1 VVDNLPEQN
10 FLAWHYSQGI
20 GQLVKDRLNQFSS
33 IWQIFNVAGLLK
45 NFFAPYRRLAVTGK
59 SEKFGARDLFD
70 KLTFNAISTLI
81 GVFVR
86 SLLILAWI
94 FATIL
99 YAFLFIPLIL
109 LWIVIPL
116 ISLPKYLKI
125 NNTFFYENDL
135 LQNSLFLKKLYTN
148 SFFKYLSLFFET
160 DFVEIFKTL
169 PTPKNLGLEV
179 GEKAP
184 QIILKLLKNWPAL
197 KNYLAQKN
205 IKDEEFKLLVETLAI
220 DLETPK
226 TASTPVGQMLAY
238 GYTNTLDRF
247 AQEIVSTRLASP
259 SKVQLLSQI
268 EKTLTRP
275 QNNNILLAGEPGV
288 GRHNTISEISAAIRR
303 LQLPT
308 LSGRRI
314 MLLDTIALAAS
325 GKDLVGAKQS
335 FEAVFAEAKSAGNI
349 ILVIDHIDKIASPK
363 DERIDLTDVLT
374 TVLTDN
380 SLPIIGI
387 TTPDD
392 FAKYIRPNSNFLKLF
407 EKIDL
412 DQASPDETINVL
424 IGKAIEAYQKE
435 KVDTYFS
442 ALLEIVKKSG
452 RLVQDR
458 KQPEKSILLFQDAI
472 AEALSASPGS
482 AGRREKVIDIDLV
495 DRLISQ
501 KTKTPVGKIT
511 GSEVEKL
518 KSLETILHK
527 RIIGQDEAIVEIAK
541 AMRRA
546 RAEIENS
553 NRPIGSFLFLG
564 PTGVGK
570 TETAKAL
577 AQAYFGAED
586 RMVRFDMSEF
596 QDTNGLKRLIG
607 DPENQSP
614 GFLATKIR
622 ENPYGLLLVDEF
634 EKADPAVH
642 NLFLQILDE
651 GFMTDAFG
659 KKVNFDNVII
669 IATSNAGA
677 EFIREQINSSR
688 FTVDSSQ
695 NEKNVASVNREPL
708 TKNLI
713 EYVLQKG
720 LFSPELINR
729 FDGVI
734 VYHPLTDNQTIAVA
748 DLMLKHLAQNLKE
761 TKNIQLELSGQL
773 AQAVAQK
780 GFDPTFGARPMRR
793 LIADKIED
801 GIAKM
806 IIEEKI
812 KNGDTISVETLLKFV
827 S

>member
-1 VVDNLPEQN
+1 MVGKLPEKK

-20 GQLVKDRLNQFSS
+20 GQFVKDRLNQFSS

-45 NFFAPYRRLAVTGK
+45 NLLAPYRRLAVTGK

-70 KLTFNAISTLI
+70 KLTFNTISILI
-81 GVFVR
+81 GAFVR

-94 FATIL
+94 VATIL
-99 YAFLFIPLIL
+99 YALVAIPLVIL
-109 LWIVIPL
+109 WTAIPFL
-116 ISLPKYLKI
+116 SLPAYFKI
-125 NNTFFYENDL
+125 KSSYFYDQDL
-135 LQNSLFLKKLYTN
+135 LQSSLFLKKLYAS
-148 SFFKYLSLFFET
+148 SFFKTLSLFFEA
-160 DFVEIFKTL
+160 DFVEIFKAL
-169 PTPKNLGLEV
+169 PTPKNLGLEAGV
-179 GEKAP
+179 KAP

-205 IKDEEFKLLVETLAI
+205 IKNEEFKLLVETLAI

-226 TASTPVGQMLAY
+226 AASTPVGQMLAY

-288 GRHNTISEISAAIRR
+288 GRHNTIAEISAAIRR

-325 GKDLVGAKQS
+325 GKDLAGAKQS

-392 FAKYIRPNSNFLKLF
+392 FARYVRPNSNFLKLF
-407 EKIDL
+407 EEIDL
-412 DQASPDETINVL
+412 AEATPEETTSVL

-442 ALLEIVKKSG
+442 ALLEIVKRSS

-458 KQPEKSILLFQDAI
+458 KQPEKSILLFEDTV
-472 AEALSASPGS
+472 AEAKSLP
-482 AGRREKVIDIDLV
+482 AGRQVIDIDLV

-501 KTKTPVGKIT
+501 KTKTPIGKIT

-518 KSLETILHK
+518 KNLEAILHR

-586 RMVRFDMSEF
+586 RMVRFDMSEY
-596 QDTNGLKRLIG
+596 QGADGLTRLIG
-607 DPENQSP
+607 DLQTQSP
-614 GFLATKIR
+614 GLLATKIR

-634 EKADPAVH
+634 EKANPAVH

-659 KKVNFDNVII
+659 KKVSFDNVII
-669 IATSNAGA
+669 IATSNAAA
-677 EFIREQINSSR
+677 EFIREQ
-688 FTVDSSQ
+688 
-695 NEKNVASVNREPL
+695 VAKGETTDLSKR
-708 TKNLI
+708 LI

-729 FDGVI
+729 FDGVV

-806 IIEEKI
+806 IIEGNV
-812 KNGDTISVETLLKFV
+812 KNGDTIPTATLLKFV